1 MEFLMWVLIGLA
13 AVAVCLAAWRFL
25 RMRPGGTPVVLRQLP
40 AQGVHGWRHGTLR
53 YNGDDLM
60 YYKLRSLAPSADF
73 VFERSFLDFG
83 GARRAD
89 ADEQELFAGE
99 LIIVTATSRQ
109 RSFEFALDRHGAMAL
124 IAWIE
129 SAPDRRQVKGD
140 NLAIWERGTRWRNR

>member
-1 MEFLMWVLIGLA
+1 MWVLIGLA
-13 AVAVCLAAWRFL
+13 VVAVCLAAWRFL
-25 RMRPGGTPVVLRQLP
+25 WMRPGGTPVVLRQLP
-40 AQGVHGWRHGTLR
+40 AEGVHGWRHGTLR

-73 VFERSFLDFG
+73 VFGRSVLDSG

-89 ADEQELFAGE
+89 ADERELFAEE